1 MAGSSTGMSTPHSP
15 TPKAVS
21 FNKRSPAR
29 GTKMKV
35 DTQTFRSG
43 MSSVDERKL
52 EGELI
57 REAVDDLNKVLSNN
71 SIGGASTKSLDSLY
85 EIFTSIIGSPYLD
98 ENRLI
103 DLAKFRSK
111 FARFPEATKLLMDI
125 GFKQGSSS
133 QHLVYP
139 YD

>member
-1 MAGSSTGMSTPHSP
+1 
-15 TPKAVS
+15 
-21 FNKRSPAR
+21 
-29 GTKMKV
+29 MKV

-57 REAVDDLNKVLSNN
+57 REAVDDLNKVLNNN
-71 SIGGASTKSLDSLY
+71 SIGGVSTKSLDSLY
-85 EIFTSIIGSPYLD
+85 EIFTSIIQSPYVD
-98 ENRLI
+98 EFRLI
-103 DLAKFRSK
+103 DLSKFRSK

-133 QHLVYP
+133 
-139 YD
+139 

>member
-1 MAGSSTGMSTPHSP
+1 MSTPHSP

-21 FNKRSPAR
+21 FTKRSPAR

-57 REAVDDLNKVLSNN
+57 REAVDDLNKVLNNN
-71 SIGGASTKSLDSLY
+71 SIGGVSTKSLDSLY
-85 EIFTSIIGSPYLD
+85 EIFTSIIQSPYAD
-98 ENRLI
+98 EFRLI

-133 QHLVYP
+133 
-139 YD
+139 